1 MGSRSRRPAAPHV
14 RRHPGTGPGAYH
26 LVVTDPTLP
35 WPCIAQA
42 HARSEPRRPF
52 HLAGRRVGSV
62 ATALLPDLQVLA
74 PELQLRADGLHAPTQ
89 LIDAEQAT
97 AWFTPLNLQLKERGW
112 VRGWRHEWLPVPDP
126 AAPPEAPPLAVIER
140 AAARF
145 WGTLTGGAHANG
157 YLADAHGRPTHLW
170 LGRRSATKPTDPGK
184 LDNLVGGGVPLGQTP
199 FETLVREGWE
209 EAGLLPPVMQAAR
222 PGRVMR
228 LARDVP
234 EGLQFERLHAF
245 DLLLPP
251 GLQPANQ
258 DGEVAGFS
266 CVPVPE
272 AVALAQAGEMT
283 VDAALV
289 TLDFCLR
296 HRLLPDAALVAHAKA
311 AAALWWEPPAIQTI

>member
-1 MGSRSRRPAAPHV
+1 MTAQSARSGGACQTPSRRAA
-14 RRHPGTGPGAYH
+14 GAYH
-26 LVVTDPTLP
+26 SGVTDPTSP

-42 HARSEPRRPF
+42 RARSVPRLPF
-52 HLAGRRVGSV
+52 FLAGRRVGSV
-62 ATALLPDLQVLA
+62 ASAVLPGLQALA
-74 PELQLRADGLHAPTQ
+74 PGVQVTTAGVHAPVAAA
-89 LIDAEQAT
+89 DAGQAT
-97 AWFTPLNLQLKERGW
+97 AWFTPLNLQLQARGW
-112 VRGWRHEWLPVPDP
+112 VRGWRNELLPVPDP

-145 WGTLTGGAHANG
+145 WGTLTWGAHANG
-157 YLADAHGRPTHLW
+157 YLADAQGRPTHLW
-170 LGRRSATKPTDPGK
+170 LGRRSVTKPTDPGK

-209 EAGLLPPVMQAAR
+209 EAGLAPQVMQAAR

-245 DLLLPP
+245 DLRLPP
-251 GLQPANQ
+251 GLVPLNQ
-258 DGEVAGFS
+258 DGEVAGFC

-296 HRLLPDAALVAHAKA
+296 HRLLASDALAAQAQA
-311 AAALWWEPPAIQTI
+311 AAGLWWEPPSIQTI